1 MPNLPQE
8 AIHVCQRTLAPSNAL
23 QAVSGAANGILRV
36 DQNAH
41 LQLSLNSEPPR
52 TAIKAGSSERFR
64 NDIPLFKRGYYLFL
78 DKIATTLR

>member
-64 NDIPLFKRGYYLFL
+64 NISPFLRGGIIYF
-78 DKIATTLR
+78 